1 MISIPSRT
9 PSPLSN
15 GVREYSSR
23 LSRSPHSSTWRVTL
37 QCCLAAELPRVS
49 HALTIPEFM
58 ETWLSPPCCDRPCK
72 IRPSRFPHG
81 FALEHSC
88 TGSDLPGRIVCYY
101 SSFGARH
108 LSFSW
113 TFEADPALGH
123 SFVEMHLS
131 SSRLSAN
138 RSSGNRSSGDRSPG
152 NFDQCTLELVHSG
165 LRSEACGYW
174 QQIFWSASLKRL
186 RELFAPPVSASPG
199 AREAVFPPAET
210 AIHPTIVIAGP
221 S

>member
-9 PSPLSN
+9 PSLLNN

-23 LSRSPHSSTWRVTL
+23 LARSLHSSTWRIRL
-37 QCCLAAELPRVS
+37 RCCVAAELPRVS

-58 ETWLSPPCCDRPCK
+58 ETWLSLPCCDRPCK

-88 TGSDLPGRIVCYY
+88 TGSDLPLQIVCFY

-123 SFVEMHLS
+123 SFVEVHL
-131 SSRLSAN
+131 
-138 RSSGNRSSGDRSPG
+138 SGNRSSG
-152 NFDQCTLELVHSG
+152 NLEQCMLGLTHSG
-165 LRSEACGYW
+165 LRSEAHGYW

-186 RELFAPPVSASPG
+186 RELLAPPASASPRP
-199 AREAVFPPAET
+199 REAVIPPAET
-210 AIHPTIVIAGP
+210 AIHPAIVVAGP
-221 S
+221 CCD